1 MSILSKHLAF
11 VNEQLEF
18 HENYAKR
25 PGINTFR
32 VSLHQSTAEKFRAL
46 MADLDLADT
55 ALEAASQQTNSPQ
68 HQPEKVIR
76 LTLSV
81 EDLEGLPHDLIQ
93 ELNVS
98 DGDKTEFAI
107 VNAIEEAGGIIS
119 LDQLLIALY
128 KKTNEVHKRNSL
140 TSRLARMA
148 TKNIIYYVPG
158 KKGAYSTEQ
167 LSTADVERIFGS
179 LRQHQ
184 EPQPTVSAVA

>member
-1 MSILSKHLAF
+1 
-11 VNEQLEF
+11 
-18 HENYAKR
+18 
-25 PGINTFR
+25 
-32 VSLHQSTAEKFRAL
+32 